1 MNMNVS
7 QAVIDNGLLA
17 GQIDVDAQGQGVAS
31 SSQSRILSSSAD
43 KAHADN
49 PLTGFARFMYINTKV
64 APLTNVHC
72 REAVEYAADKTAIQ
86 TAWGGATNGQLASTV
101 MPPVVL
107 GYKSFDLYHAL
118 SQPGGD
124 MAAARQQL
132 AACGQPSGFST
143 NLAYRDDQP
152 QETAAATAL
161 QAALARVGIKV
172 TLKGSSTDD
181 YYASSAGSTAYVNS
195 HDIGIAAG
203 VWQGDWPNGYGF
215 LDSLTAGNAISST
228 GNTNISELNDSV
240 VNNLFVQ
247 SATATGAART
257 GIWSQIDEQ
266 VMKDAAILPGIYAK
280 TVLYRSPRLTNV
292 YVQAYYGMYNY
303 AVLGVSS

>member
-1 MNMNVS
+1 
-7 QAVIDNGLLA
+7 
-17 GQIDVDAQGQGVAS
+17 
-31 SSQSRILSSSAD
+31 
-43 KAHADN
+43 
-49 PLTGFARFMYINTKV
+49 MYVNIKV
-64 APLTNVHC
+64 APLNNVHC
-72 REAVEYAADKTAIQ
+72 REALEYAANKTAIQ
-86 TAWGGATNGQLASTV
+86 TAWGGATNGQAASTV

-124 MAAARQQL
+124 VAAAKQQL
-132 AACGQPSGFST
+132 AMCGQPSGFST

-152 QETAAATAL
+152 RETAAATAL

-172 TLKGSSTDD
+172 TLKGSSTDA
-181 YYASSAGSTAYVNS
+181 YYVSSAGSTAYVSS
-195 HDIGIAAG
+195 HGIGIAAG

-215 LDSLTAGNAISST
+215 LDSLTAGNAISPT

-247 SATATGAART
+247 STTVTGAARMA
-257 GIWSQIDEQ
+257 IWSQIDEQ

-303 AVLGVSS
+303 AVLGASS